1 MYPVMMTSLI
11 LVLNSFRRSRSGTAQ
26 ACCTLRVSS
35 NSRVKALSLS
45 FGEILAED
53 GVEVPVDI
61 FVFVDS
67 VVIRFAIIVQL
78 RKGSIIINKQ
88 YQI

>member
-1 MYPVMMTSLI
+1 MYPVMMISLI
-11 LVLNSFRRSRSGTAQ
+11 LVLNSVRRSRSGTAQ

-45 FGEILAED
+45 FGVLLAED

-61 FVFVDS
+61 FVDS

-78 RKGSIIINKQ
+78 RKGRIIIIKKQ